1 MLAYQETVST
11 KCIQMFLLFQQ
22 ERFDEVASW
31 FFVVAPILQSM
42 IALDPNQSMFCS
54 FFLAPDWNIALANSY
69 LQDVANWVYNKAD
82 KW

>member
-42 IALDPNQSMFCS
+42 IALRPKSVNVCS
-54 FFLAPDWNIALANSY
+54 FFLAPDWNIALADLY